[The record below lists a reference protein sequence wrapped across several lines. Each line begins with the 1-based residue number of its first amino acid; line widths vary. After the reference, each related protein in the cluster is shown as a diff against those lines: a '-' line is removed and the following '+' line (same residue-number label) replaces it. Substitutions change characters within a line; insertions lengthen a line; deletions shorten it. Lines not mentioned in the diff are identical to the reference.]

1 MKSLC
6 KTCSRALTCY
16 FHRACEHLTETG
28 ERTLRR
34 QAPTGGR
41 IVVTLS
47 YGVSGCH
54 LYIQE
59 DFHEKE

>member
-1 MKSLC
+1 MTNLC
-6 KTCSRALTCY
+6 ETCSRALTCY
-16 FHRACEHLTETG
+16 FHLACEHLAETG

-34 QAPTGGR
+34 QAPTADN

-47 YGVSGCH
+47 YGISECH

-59 DFHEKE
+59 DSHEKE